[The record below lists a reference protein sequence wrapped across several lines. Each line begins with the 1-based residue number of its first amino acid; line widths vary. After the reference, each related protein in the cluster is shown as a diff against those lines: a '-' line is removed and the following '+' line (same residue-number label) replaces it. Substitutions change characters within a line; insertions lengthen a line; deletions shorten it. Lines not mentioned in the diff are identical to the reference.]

1 MEMAPISKKHE
12 HGGTQTK
19 RKFTKVLTFCMIC
32 FILLAPLSIFAE
44 YSARENGDVM
54 AGTPEPNR
62 IYTIGTQNVNNRVF
76 DFQNAQTADNSV
88 VWTYPYNGDE
98 CQEWRFIKHGS
109 DYAIQDTHSDKYLTV
124 KNNSSSTDAEVVISS
139 RPSSG
144 YSTGQLFRVEQIGTS
159 MRYRLLTK
167 CSNYTLAIGFNSS
180 YYLRQYSP
188 STNGSV
194 RLYLTESAPYH
205 GLQEGSIHIQ
215 QYNTEYAINDK
226 MLGCDSSYGTV
237 SCSPF
242 NNSELFEWYA
252 KYEGGRCFSI
262 LQDGGYLSYSGASV
276 GASLS
281 IRGSFSK
288 DKCLWKIIKTGNYYH
303 IAPKNAVSNGT
314 ASIVLGISSNAPNL
328 VASSN
333 QTGRWRIIRSHYY
346 YNYDLTI
353 YAAEDFSHNTSHAY
367 IFNYACPALYLR
379 GYDNQNLL
387 FTTGATPALAIDD
400 VEDVFTQSDILTL
413 MVHGSQDHFILNARD
428 SLGRNLGGTLKFEL
442 SDINGLAAN
451 SLRNLDCA
459 LLISCHSAEGEY
471 TNSSSSNFVRA
482 IVGKGASCAI
492 GFDGL
497 ADCAKV
503 QSFTKII
510 FEYYSEHYGSQL
522 ILMRDAFYQAISDTR
537 GLGTESYKPFFY
549 DVCGNTAKFS
559 N

>member
-1 MEMAPISKKHE
+1 M
-12 HGGTQTK
+12 K

-76 DFQNAQTADNSV
+76 DVQNAQTADNSV

-180 YYLRQYSP
+180 YYLRQLAVTD
-188 STNGSV
+188 STIKI
-194 RLYLTESAPYH
+194 YLTESAPYH

-262 LQDGGYLSYSGASV
+262 LQDGGYLSYSDASV

-314 ASIVLGISSNAPNL
+314 ASIVLGISSNAPKL

-367 IFNYACPALYLR
+367 IFNHACPALYLR
-379 GYDNQNLL
+379 GFDNQNLL

-400 VEDVFTQSDILTL
+400 VEDVFTQSNILTL

-451 SLRNLDCA
+451 SLRNLFCA
-459 LLISCHSAEGEY
+459 LFISCHSAEGAY
-471 TNSSSSNFVRA
+471 TSSSSSNFVKA
-482 IVGKGASCAI
+482 AVNHGARSAI

-497 ADCAKV
+497 VDCEKAA
-503 QSFTKII
+503 SFTSLFFQFYATHTGAI
-510 FEYYSEHYGSQL
+510 EL
-522 ILMRDAFYQAISDTR
+522 VARDAFNSIIMSTSGYDTT
-537 GLGTESYKPFFY
+537 LYKPYFY
-549 DVCGNTAKFS
+549 NGSTS
-559 N
+559 ITMG